1 MAKPIALQLYSLR
14 KDVYPGGDDLPRVM
28 KTVAEIGYMGV
39 ELAGLHGHDPKQIA
53 KVASNL
59 GLAICSAH
67 AGVPGAESIKQVAD
81 EQAALGHT
89 RIIGGFGPNDFET
102 VDSVKAAA
110 AKFQRAADLLKPYGM
125 TFGFHNHWSE
135 FAKFE
140 GDDRYVYDILL
151 EEAPDA
157 FSELDVYWCAF
168 GKASPVSVLGK
179 HKSRVPL
186 LHIKDGMLIEGDHS
200 HTAVGSGKLN
210 MPAIIGAA
218 DPVVLDWLIVELDAC
233 ATDMLEAVKKSYRY
247 LVSKGL
253 ATGGK

>member
-14 KDVYPGGDDLPRVM
+14 KDVYPEGDDLPRVM

-39 ELAGLHGHDPKQIA
+39 EFAGLYGHDPKQLA
-53 KVASNL
+53 KVATDL
-59 GLAICSAH
+59 GLTVCSAH
-67 AGVPGAESIKQVAD
+67 AGVPAADRIKEVAD

-89 RIIGGFGPNDFET
+89 RVIGGFGPKDFET
-102 VDSVKAAA
+102 VDSVKASA
-110 AKFQRAADLLKPYGM
+110 AKFQEAADLLKPYGM
-125 TFGFHNHWSE
+125 TFGFHNHWFE
-135 FAKFE
+135 FASFE

-151 EEAPDA
+151 QEAPDA

-168 GKASPVSVLGK
+168 GKANPVSVLGK

-186 LHIKDGMLIEGDHS
+186 LHLKDGMLVEGDHS

-210 MPAIIGAA
+210 MQAIIGAA
-218 DPVVLDWLIVELDAC
+218 DPVVLEWLIVELDAC